1 MVESHILIE
10 QNQANNDDKD
20 PELLFRLMIQ
30 RIYYHFVFFHGLI
43 GFPCLFGV
51 CIDDRNA

>member
-20 PELLFRLMIQ
+20 PELFFRLMIQ
-30 RIYYHFVFFHGLI
+30 RVSFQFVFFRSLI
-43 GFPCLFGV
+43 GVSCLFGV
-51 CIDDRNA
+51 YIDDRNV